1 MTILSGPQIRD
12 EVGWGT
18 IEIDPYDEKR
28 VQPNSIDLT
37 LGKIVRVYTFAAY
50 MSADAYPDSPLP
62 ESGEASYYVSRRLH
76 PREGVI
82 LDARK
87 KNDAIELA
95 MDESGWLVK
104 PGILYLMHTAE
115 RIHTKKFVTQLN
127 GKSSIARL
135 GVIVHFTAA
144 YGETGFNGQYTLE
157 VSAVHPV
164 RLYPGM
170 AIAQAVFYNVY
181 GQTED
186 YQAKGHYT
194 GKAALGAE
202 PSHSWEQF
210 DERQRVVGLQ
220 GR

>member
-28 VQPNSIDLT
+28 VQPNSVDLT
-37 LGKIVRVYTFAAY
+37 LGRNVRVYVDVSFMGGDDPYRDHRFENDGPSLT
-50 MSADAYPDSPLP
+50 
-62 ESGEASYYVSRRLH
+62 VSRLLQPLVRKT
-76 PREGVI
+76 
-82 LDARK
+82 LDSRR
-87 KNDAIELA
+87 KNDSIELG

-210 DERQRVVGLQ
+210 DERQRVAGLQ

>member
-1 MTILSGPQIRD
+1 MSILSGPQIRD
-12 EVGWGT
+12 EVGWKT
-18 IEIDPYDEKR
+18 IEIEPYDEKR
-28 VQPNSIDLT
+28 VQPNSVDLT
-37 LGKIVRVYTFAAY
+37 LGRGVKVYTDVTY
-50 MSADAYPDSPLP
+50 MGAVSPYRDHTFIDDGRSF
-62 ESGEASYYVSRRLH
+62 EVSRLIDSKANR
-76 PREGVI
+76 V
-82 LDARK
+82 LDPK
-87 KNDAIELA
+87 KHNETIGLE
-95 MDESGWLVK
+95 MDESGWLVR
-104 PGILYLMHTAE
+104 PGILYLMHTKE

-157 VSAVHPV
+157 VSAMHPV

-181 GQTED
+181 GQVED
-186 YQAKGHYT
+186 YQTRGHYT

-210 DERQRVVGLQ
+210 DDRERVAHLQ

>member
-1 MTILSGPQIRD
+1 MSILTGPQIR
-12 EVGWGT
+12 EEIGWKT

-28 VQPNSIDLT
+28 VQPNSVDLT
-37 LGKIVRVYTFAAY
+37 LGLQVRVYSKF
-50 MSADAYPDSPLP
+50 MMLP
-62 ESGEASYYVSRRLH
+62 SRRFLEKDSLTISQ
-76 PREGVI
+76 RLLRARSDDY
-82 LDARK
+82 LDTRTS
-87 KNDAIELA
+87 NETQLFTI
-95 MDESGWLVK
+95 DESGWLVK
-104 PGILYLMHTAE
+104 PGCLYLMHTAE

-157 VSAVHPV
+157 VSAMHPV

-181 GQTED
+181 GQVED
-186 YQAKGHYT
+186 YQKNGHYV

-202 PSHSWEQF
+202 PSHSYEQF
-210 DERQRVVGLQ
+210 DAR
-220 GR
+220 